1 MRRVKKGAEN
11 GAKLGTALLLLVT
24 LLVMFFAASFIF
36 RMVHELPHPKEEPI
50 PEGMRV
56 EVLNGSNYDRMARK
70 VAVLLRREG
79 MDVVNIDNAKSN
91 DFPKTVVVDRV
102 SNDMRYAKIVAKRIG
117 CGEVTAQPDPSLH
130 LEVSII
136 IGDDC
141 AKLFPKAMEKQ
152 LW

>member
-1 MRRVKKGAEN
+1 MRRVKKGTEE

-36 RMVHELPHPKEEPI
+36 RMVRELPKPEEEPM

-56 EVLNGSNYDRMARK
+56 EVLNGSSYNRMARK
-70 VAVLLRREG
+70 VAILLRREG
-79 MDVVNIDNAKSN
+79 LDVVNIDNAKSN
-91 DFPKTVVVDRV
+91 DFPRTVVVDRV
-102 SNDMRYAKIVAKRIG
+102 RDDMKYAKAVAKRIG
-117 CGEVTAQPDPSLH
+117 CQEVTAQPDPSLY

-141 AKLFPKAMEKQ
+141 EKLFPRAMEKR

>member
-1 MRRVKKGAEN
+1 MRRVKKGTEK
-11 GAKLGTALLLLVT
+11 GAKLGAALLLLVA

-36 RMVHELPHPKEEPI
+36 RIVHELPQPKEEPM
-50 PEGMRV
+50 PEGVRV
-56 EVLNGSNYDRMARK
+56 EVLNGSSHDRMARR

-79 MDVVNIDNAKSN
+79 LDVVNIDNAKAN
-91 DFPKTVVVDRV
+91 DFSKTVVVDRV
-102 SNDMRYAKIVAKRIG
+102 SDDMKYAKIVAKKIG
-117 CGEVTAQPDPSLH
+117 CGEVTAQPDPSLY

-141 AKLFPKAMEKQ
+141 AKLFPKAMEEQ